1 MAKRQFKAESK
12 KLLQMMINSI
22 YTNRDIFLR
31 ELISNASD
39 ALDKRHYLSLTDH
52 NPDNDNEPL
61 TITIE
66 RHPDT
71 RQLVIED
78 NGVGMTDEELEKN
91 LGTIAKSGSD
101 EFRRA
106 MEKADDNVD
115 IIGQFGVGFYSAFM
129 VADHV
134 LVESK
139 SMNSDQAY
147 SWSSS
152 GEDGYIIS
160 PIDKESVGTRI
171 TLNLKPDTDDEKYS
185 EYLEEYKIRELVKKY
200 SDYVR
205 YPIQMECEHTIPDPK
220 DKDKS
225 IKEMRMET
233 LNSMKPLWKR
243 DKKDVTDEEYNE
255 FYKAKFN
262 DWENP
267 QKVLHYNVEG
277 TVSYTALLY
286 IPSKTPYNF
295 YYSDFEPGLQLYSK
309 GVLIMD
315 KCKDLVPDYY
325 RFVTGLVDSEDI
337 SLNIS
342 RETLQQNRQVRQIA
356 RSIETKIHSL
366 LEDML
371 KNEREEYEKFFDN
384 FGLNLKYGI
393 YKDYGVN
400 KEKLQDLILFK
411 SSAENKYV
419 TLKEYTDRMK
429 EGQKAIYY
437 ACGESIEDINRNP
450 VMDTLKEK
458 GYEVLYFLDERDEF
472 VSGIMQKY
480 ADKPFQNISKGDLDL
495 DSEEEKKEREKKQ
508 EENKDMLS
516 AMKDALGDK
525 VKEVRISSRLKDDP
539 VIIVSDEGV
548 SLEMEKYMAADP
560 LNKGIKAA
568 KILELN
574 PDHPLFEV
582 LKETYANH
590 PEELKDDA
598 EVLYDQ
604 AMLIQGMPIDNP
616 VLYARRIANLMLK
629 AAGKEA
635 LPLAEDKPEDKA
647 ETESA
652 EKAEDKPEDQT
663 EAKTDSEPEEKTEEK
678 TDTDDQAEPKEE
690 TSEQSD
696 Q

>member
-1 MAKRQFKAESK
+1 MAKKQFKAESK
-12 KLLQMMINSI
+12 RLLQMMINSI
-22 YTNRDIFLR
+22 YTNKDIFLR

-39 ALDKRHYLSLTDH
+39 ALDKRHYISLTDH
-52 NPDNDNEPL
+52 DSSNDNEEL
-61 TITIE
+61 KITIE

-91 LGTIAKSGSD
+91 LGTIARSGSA
-101 EFRRA
+101 EFRAA
-106 MEKADDNVD
+106 MDKADQDDNVD

-129 VADHV
+129 VAERV

-139 SMNSDQAY
+139 SMKSEQAY

-152 GEDGYIIS
+152 GEDGYVIS
-160 PIDKESVGTRI
+160 PIDKETVGTRI

-205 YPIQMECEHTIPDPK
+205 YPIQMECEHTIPDP
-220 DKDKS
+220 DNKDKS
-225 IKEMRMET
+225 ITTTRLDT

-243 DKKDVTDEEYNE
+243 DKKDITPEEYNE

-267 QKVLHYNVEG
+267 QKVIHYNVEG
-277 TVSYTALLY
+277 NVSYTALLF
-286 IPSKTPYNF
+286 IPGKTPYNF
-295 YYSDFEPGLQLYSK
+295 YYSDFEPGLKLYSK
-309 GVLIMD
+309 GVFIMD
-315 KCKDLVPDYY
+315 KAKELIPDYY
-325 RFVTGLVDSEDI
+325 RFVTGLVDSEDL

-342 RETLQQNRQVRQIA
+342 REILQQDRQVRAIA
-356 RSIETKIHSL
+356 RSIETKVHSA

-371 KNEREEYEKFFDN
+371 KNERAEYEKFFDN

-411 SSAENKYV
+411 STKENKYV

-429 EGQKAIYY
+429 DGQKAIYY
-437 ACGESIEDINRNP
+437 ACGSDMDEINRNP
-450 VMDTLKEK
+450 IMATLRDK

-472 VSGIMQKY
+472 VAQIMQKY

-495 DSEEEKKEREKKQ
+495 DTEEEKKAREQKQ
-508 EENKDMLS
+508 EENKDMLT

-548 SLEMEKYMAADP
+548 SLEMEKYMANDP
-560 LNKGIKAA
+560 MNKGIKAS

-574 PDHPLFEV
+574 PDHPLFGV
-582 LKETYANH
+582 LKDTYQNH
-590 PEELKDDA
+590 PDEIKDDA

-604 AMLIQGMPIDNP
+604 AMLIQGMPIDDP
-616 VLYARRIANLMLK
+616 AAYARRVANLMLK
-629 AAGKEA
+629 AAGKA
-635 LPLAEDKPEDKA
+635 PLPIEEEKEKKEEKPAE
-647 ETESA
+647 ETA
-652 EKAEDKPEDQT
+652 
-663 EAKTDSEPEEKTEEK
+663 KTEE
-678 TDTDDQAEPKEE
+678 TDKP
-690 TSEQSD
+690 SEN
-696 Q
+696 